1 MNNLVLSLA
10 LKDREAGEWSR
21 KVHGDENGG
30 FALRVFKSWHDR
42 HIIEKGQSK
51 DEIGHN
57 LHHEGRGNGPEC

>member
-1 MNNLVLSLA
+1 MSMNNLVLSLA

-30 FALRVFKSWHDR
+30 FALRVFKSWHDG

-51 DEIGHN
+51 FE
-57 LHHEGRGNGPEC
+57 